1 MDWTRAP
8 ASKRG
13 ERGQPYDIVLCLGT
27 RPSFSCDQF
36 VSSLICIAR
45 KRLLPRLFL
54 CFVWVCL
61 VLQTQKIAVSP
72 TACGRNAAPNFE
84 GALLHSPI
92 VDPKEATCI
101 WVYSLITYQNMFDMG
116 LSRPKLHRM
125 LHSLEPCHFPGKG
138 ENHWSY

>member
-1 MDWTRAP
+1 MMDWTRAP
-8 ASKRG
+8 SSKRG
-13 ERGQPYDIVLCLGT
+13 ERGQPYDIVLALALGQVS
-27 RPSFSCDQF
+27 R
-36 VSSLICIAR
+36 VMSSLICIAR

-54 CFVWVCL
+54 CFVWICL

-84 GALLHSPI
+84 GALLNSPI
-92 VDPKEATCI
+92 VDPKEATCV
-101 WVYSLITYQNMFDMG
+101 WVYSLTTYQNMFNMG

-125 LHSLEPCHFPGKG
+125 LHSLESCHSPGKG